1 MMDPVKLKT
10 KNQKNRPLLVE
21 PDDHV
26 TIGNKPKSKIYSKGP
41 KLLTKQNQVVLINL
55 KPKIP
60 ANPDQPL
67 DNPKKSDLRVI
78 PVREDRCLSFEI
90 RLQLPEN
97 SNPFYNTETHRQSYI
112 KEQLYSVIQ
121 DLGFSHNY
129 HKHGELDFETFVE
142 ELENKGYDVEIM
154 MPELAHET

>member
-1 MMDPVKLKT
+1 MMDPIKLKT

-67 DNPKKSDLRVI
+67 EILRTVH
-78 PVREDRCLSFEI
+78 SFDPCI
-90 RLQLPEN
+90 ACAVHIIDTN
-97 SNPFYNTETHRQSYI
+97 G
-112 KEQLYSVIQ
+112 KE
-121 DLGFSHNY
+121 LGVYKVDPIGGTSR
-129 HKHGELDFETFVE
+129 
-142 ELENKGYDVEIM
+142 
-154 MPELAHET
+154 A